1 MMVEALIV
9 EDDPNQL
16 MGLAEIVRNEGF
28 SVRTATNLAEAREQ
42 IETQLPDVI
51 ISDLILP
58 DGSGLDLREHPTT
71 AGADVEMVLIT
82 GQASVESAIK
92 ALRSGVLDYIPKP
105 LDMPR
110 LRAVMGNV
118 ARTVSSKREVGTLR
132 SELRKYGR
140 FGSMIGASQAIQRVY
155 DLITR
160 VAPTEV
166 GVLITGESGTGK
178 ELVAET
184 IHTLSRRKMA
194 PFLAI
199 NCGAVSATLVESE
212 LFGHERGSFTGAVQ
226 SHRGHFERAV
236 GGTLFLDEVTEMP
249 HELQVKLLR
258 VLESR
263 TLLRVGGSS
272 PIEVDVRI
280 LAATNRDPA
289 EAVRE
294 GRLREDLYYRLNV
307 FPVLLPPLRDRGDD
321 IDLLVDHFLEQLAAE
336 HGQHKTVDPDVL
348 ARLARYAWPGNVRQL
363 RNVVERAYILADDR
377 IRIAHVPPDV
387 ATTPPGAPRAGAA
400 AAPPLVIGTSIADAE
415 RRLIVATLEH
425 YDGDKQRAASTLGI
439 SLKTLYNRL
448 NAYRDAPA

>member
-1 MMVEALIV
+1 MVEALIV
-9 EDDPNQL
+9 EDDLNQL
-16 MGLAEIVRNEGF
+16 SALAEIVRNEGF
-28 SVRTATNLAEAREQ
+28 SVRTATNLAEARAHV
-42 IETQLPDVI
+42 ETQLPDVI
-51 ISDLILP
+51 ISDMVLP
-58 DGSGLDLREHPTT
+58 DGNGLDLREHPTT
-71 AGADVEMVLIT
+71 AGGDVEMVLIT

-110 LRAVMGNV
+110 LRAVIGNV
-118 ARTVSSKREVGTLR
+118 ARTVSSKKEVGSLR

-140 FGSMIGASQAIQRVY
+140 FGSMIGASPAIQRVY
-155 DLITR
+155 DLVTR

-166 GVLITGESGTGK
+166 GVLVTGESGTGK

-184 IHTLSRRKMA
+184 IHALSRRRLA

-199 NCGAVSATLVESE
+199 NCGAVSSTLVESE

-226 SHRGHFERAV
+226 GHRGHFERAT

-249 HELQVKLLR
+249 QELQVRLLR
-258 VLESR
+258 VLE
-263 TLLRVGGSS
+263 THQLLRVGGSAS
-272 PIEVDVRI
+272 IEVDVRI
-280 LAATNRDPA
+280 IAATNRDPA

-307 FPVLLPPLRDRGDD
+307 FPVSLPPLRDRGDD
-321 IDLLVDHFLEQLAAE
+321 VDLLVGHFLEQLAAE
-336 HGQHKTVDPDVL
+336 HGQQKTVDPDVL
-348 ARLARYAWPGNVRQL
+348 ERLARYGWPGNVRQL

-387 ATTPPGAPRAGAA
+387 ATTPATGTRAA
-400 AAPPLVIGTSIADAE
+400 AATAPPLVIGTSIADAE
-415 RRLIVATLEH
+415 RRLIMATLEH

-448 NAYRDAPA
+448 NAYRDALA